1 MFHQDHRATKKKEEA
16 KDKLLPFSSISS
28 HNLDL
33 MEHLVKKRDSK
44 LTYMPIERRK
54 KRLN

>member
-1 MFHQDHRATKKKEEA
+1 MLCQDHQVTKKKEEA
-16 KDKLLPFSSISS
+16 LDKLLPIFSS

-33 MEHLVKKRDSK
+33 MEHLVKKRDFR

-54 KRLN
+54 K